1 MERIMVAIDGS
12 PDANRALDAAAAL
25 ANATDAE
32 LVILNIGGEIS
43 SAEMRR
49 LASTDGDL
57 SKRLK
62 AIADEILKQ
71 GGKRAKR
78 HGVDIV
84 RLQCEW
90 GDPAETIIA
99 TAKREKADVIVVG
112 RRGRGRLSALLLGSV
127 SQKVASLAPCMVM
140 VVP

>member
-25 ANATDAE
+25 AENTGAE
-32 LVILNIGGEIS
+32 LLILNVGGEIS

-62 AIADEILKQ
+62 QIADDILKQ
-71 GGKRAKR
+71 AGKRAER
-78 HGVDIV
+78 HGVDTV

-99 TAKREKADVIVVG
+99 TAKHEKADVIVVG
-112 RRGRGRLSALLLGSV
+112 RRGRGRLSALLLGGV
-127 SQKVASLAPCMVM
+127 SQKVASLAPCKVL